1 MMATGRADDD
11 EDAEEA
17 MSRSE
22 AFDLLSSHRRRYALH
37 MAKQAE
43 GSLELSDIAEQ
54 VAAWENEKEPQE
66 VTSDE
71 RHRVYTSLQQTHL
84 PAMDNA
90 GVIEYDNGT
99 VTLTDGADD
108 VEIYLDIVPENSI
121 PWGVYYLGLALFSGG
136 MIAAAALGVFPDT
149 IPDLAWGAVV
159 VVVLLGSA
167 AYHVWQ
173 NRQMRLGAGDEP
185 PELHME

>member
-1 MMATGRADDD
+1 MATGEAEDD
-11 EDAEEA
+11 ETEA
-17 MSRSE
+17 DETMSRSE

-37 MAKQAE
+37 MAKRAE
-43 GSLELSDIAEQ
+43 GPLELSDIAEQ
-54 VAAWENEKEPQE
+54 VAAWENDKDLKA

-84 PAMDNA
+84 PAMDDA

-99 VTLTDGADD
+99 VTLTDGSRNVD
-108 VEIYLDIVPENSI
+108 IYLDVVPENSI
-121 PWGVYYLGLALFSGG
+121 PWGMYYLGLALFFGVLIVASVLGVLPDIFPDIALGG
-136 MIAAAALGVFPDT
+136 M
-149 IPDLAWGAVV
+149 V

-185 PELHME
+185 PELNME